1 MMTTI
6 PTTMMPAPTLA
17 RRSMRCAL
25 ALLAAAACRVEEPLP
40 SEDASGTS
48 AAGGSSSGGGSVSA
62 TSTTG
67 RPPTTTAGATSDA
80 SSTASGG
87 SADETGLV
95 FIMPPDGGVCVH
107 GGAPD
112 GLQPRCW
119 ECDLAAQDC
128 VTGEKCVPWANDGG
142 DVWNAT
148 RCSPI
153 PDDPAGLGE
162 PCVAE
167 GSPVSGIDDCELGAL
182 CFAVDPDTLQGTCIA
197 LCDTG
202 DPDAC
207 GDAVCM
213 ASNDYA
219 PYVCVP
225 RCDPLD
231 PATCTA
237 EETCRPIGGDV
248 VCVPTVTLPQGLP
261 CGAAEQSCA
270 TDQACMGADEL
281 ASCEDVE
288 CCRPWCDLTAPDP
301 DLPCT
306 AVPGEVCRPFVDAP
320 PAGFEHVGVCGLP
333 PA

>member
-1 MMTTI
+1 MTT
-6 PTTMMPAPTLA
+6 TTVMSAPAPVLRSTL
-17 RRSMRCAL
+17 SLLIL
-25 ALLAAAACRVEEPLP
+25 AVAAACGVEDPLP
-40 SEDASGTS
+40 SDDASGTS
-48 AAGGSSSGGGSVSA
+48 AAVDSSSGGGSVSA

-67 RPPTTTAGATSDA
+67 RPTTTSGATSDA

-95 FIMPPDGGVCVH
+95 FIMSPDGGACVH

-112 GLQPRCW
+112 GLQPRCS
-119 ECDLAAQDC
+119 ECDVAAQDC
-128 VTGEKCVPWANDGG
+128 PSGEKCVPWANDGG
-142 DVWNAT
+142 NVWNAT

-153 PDDPAGLGE
+153 PEDPAGLGE

-182 CFAVDPDTLQGTCIA
+182 CFGVDPRTLQGTCTA
-197 LCDTG
+197 LCNTG
-202 DPDAC
+202 DPDSC
-207 GDAVCM
+207 GDEVCM
-213 ASNDYA
+213 AYDDYQ

-237 EETCRPIGGDV
+237 EETCRPLGDDV

-261 CGAAEQSCA
+261 CGAAEQPCA
-270 TDQACMGADEL
+270 ADQACVWADEL
-281 ASCEDVE
+281 ASCDDAE

-306 AVPGEVCRPFVDAP
+306 AVPGEACRPFLDAP
-320 PAGFEHVGVCGLP
+320 PTGFEHVGVCGLP